1 VANPDAGEQANGLF
15 GIGPPHL
22 FGIVETLA
30 GSRGLVVLSSVLLL
44 AAAGLVR
51 LGRDRRA
58 EAFVAG
64 AVIVIFLFVSF
75 GYFDP
80 YGGASPAPRFTLI
93 AMPFLGLGLGPA
105 FAWLPRLTAV
115 FAVVSVAITT
125 TLSLIWSKVYI
136 EGVAGGSGGPLG
148 VLVRLPVRLGSEL
161 ASQLSPNA
169 LRAIG
174 IDSGGGAAVVSL
186 VALAAI
192 SAGLLTMPWG
202 SIRERRGRRP
212 PAWAFAAAVA
222 LAYLVVSADVL
233 ALANYPYGANPQIQL
248 VRLGASLNASP
259 ASSYLGGDVNLVA
272 SVDDHGT
279 RGIGG
284 LSLTIDLSPGLH
296 LVGPPAFSRG
306 NGCTGTGPVVCDLG
320 FLKPRGEQVATVLFG
335 VQVTEPEDQRV
346 SVVASS
352 ADRAIPKVASV
363 VIAVP
368 GE

>member
-30 GSRGLVVLSSVLLL
+30 GSRGLVVLSPVLLL

-64 AVIVIFLFVSF
+64 AVIVSF

-174 IDSGGGAAVVSL
+174 IDSGGNAAVVSL
-186 VALAAI
+186 AAPAAI